1 MLISIAALQQF
12 IKATTAPVSLRLLQS
27 S

>member
-12 IKATTAPVSLRLLQS
+12 IKATTAPVSLRVLQS